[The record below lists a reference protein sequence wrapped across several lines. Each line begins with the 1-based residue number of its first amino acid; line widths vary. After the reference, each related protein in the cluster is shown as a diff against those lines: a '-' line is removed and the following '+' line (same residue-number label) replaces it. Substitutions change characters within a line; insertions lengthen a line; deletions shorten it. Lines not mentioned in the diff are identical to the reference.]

1 VAIAYIYAS
10 KRITPEERAIFDYA
24 RRWRIKVLPI
34 NAVRHYSE
42 KKLSL
47 IAKKCRT
54 AILNSAEP
62 MSLEMAKV
70 LEYYGTKIID
80 PTHSFYYSENK
91 WMFYVKCRRH
101 RLPTP
106 RTILVPYN
114 IVNAR
119 EELKK
124 FILKSGAVIVKR
136 VDSDNG
142 DCVEKAKNV
151 KEAMK
156 IIKKIRNRVHVPIIA
171 QEYIRECHK
180 VFRVLIVGDKIIQSI
195 YKRSKGWK
203 CTGNYF
209 RDNAP
214 TFKVTPSLKKMC
226 LRAARFLNL
235 PWCGFDIMRK
245 NGGWVFIEANSSPA
259 LNFITE
265 DIPRLCQ
272 ELFKFAVKTERKRKA
287 GK

>member
-1 VAIAYIYAS
+1 MAIAYIYVS
-10 KRITPEERAIFDYA
+10 KRITPEEKTLFEYA
-24 RRWRIKVLPI
+24 KRWRIKIIPI
-34 NAVRHYSE
+34 NANKHYSE

-54 AILNSAEP
+54 GILNSAEP

-70 LEYYGTKIID
+70 LEYYGTKMIN
-80 PTHSFYYSENK
+80 PTHSFCYSEDK

-101 RLPTP
+101 CLPTP
-106 RTILVPYN
+106 HTILIPYN

-119 EELKK
+119 DELKK
-124 FILKSGAVIVKR
+124 LILKSGAIIIKR

-142 DCVEKAKNV
+142 NCVEKAKNV

-156 IIKKIRNRVHVPIIA
+156 IIKKIRNRIHVPIIA
-171 QEYIRECHK
+171 QEYIKDCHK
-180 VFRVLIVGDKIIQSI
+180 VFRVLTVGDKIVQSI

-209 RDNAP
+209 RDDSP
-214 TFKVTPSLKKMC
+214 IFKVTPNLKKMC
-226 LRAARFLNL
+226 QRAARFLNL
-235 PWCGFDIMRK
+235 PWCGFDLMRK
-245 NGGWVFIEANSSPA
+245 NNGWVFIEANSSPGM
-259 LNFITE
+259 NFIDE
-265 DIPRLCQ
+265 DIPRLYQ
-272 ELFKFAVKTERKRKA
+272 ELLKFVVKTERKRKA